1 MTGALWASLWLINEL
16 EINMTNVLTRLSDW
30 ANARRKLIWLALF
43 VLVVVVVAIVF
54 TPVFL
59 IMPFKSQTPRTM
71 AVSYV
76 MRRWSPWL
84 TVLASLLILL
94 LTIRLWLGGRWW
106 SRIVLLLLLIPTLG
120 ATWLARQNHFE
131 WMFNPLPNPAYAKA
145 ADASFVN
152 NDDRVLAVTINN
164 ESVAY
169 PIRLMGYHHLVQD
182 TVGGT
187 PLVATY

>member
-1 MTGALWASLWLINEL
+1 MS
-16 EINMTNVLTRLSDW
+16 
-30 ANARRKLIWLALF
+30 RKLAWLLF
-43 VLVVVVVAIVF
+43 FLLVVVVLVVVL

-59 IMPFKSQTPRTM
+59 IMPFKAQTSRTM
-71 AVSYV
+71 EISYL

-84 TVLASLLILL
+84 TVLASLLILA
-94 LTIRLWLGGRWW
+94 IAVRLWMGGRWFG
-106 SRIVLLLLLIPTLG
+106 RIALVILLLPALA

-131 WMFNPLPNPAYAKA
+131 WMFNSLPNPAYAKA

-152 NDDRVLAVTINN
+152 DDDRLLAVTING

-169 PIRLMGYHHLVQD
+169 PIRLMGYHHVVED

-187 PLVATY
+187 PIVATY

>member
-1 MTGALWASLWLINEL
+1 MS
-16 EINMTNVLTRLSDW
+16 
-30 ANARRKLIWLALF
+30 RKLAWLLF
-43 VLVVVVVAIVF
+43 FLLVVVVLVVVL

-59 IMPFKSQTPRTM
+59 IMPFKAQTSRTM
-71 AVSYV
+71 EISYL

-84 TVLASLLILL
+84 TVLASLLILA
-94 LTIRLWLGGRWW
+94 IAVRLWMGGRWFGK
-106 SRIVLLLLLIPTLG
+106 IALVILLLPALA

-152 NDDRVLAVTINN
+152 DDDRLLAVTING

-169 PIRLMGYHHLVQD
+169 PIRLMGYHHVVED

-187 PLVATY
+187 PIVATY

>member
-1 MTGALWASLWLINEL
+1 MS
-16 EINMTNVLTRLSDW
+16 
-30 ANARRKLIWLALF
+30 RKLAWLLF
-43 VLVVVVVAIVF
+43 FLLVAVVLVIVL

-59 IMPFKSQTPRTM
+59 IMPFKAQTSRTM
-71 AVSYV
+71 EISYL

-84 TVLASLLILL
+84 TVLASLLVLAIAVRLWIGGRWFGRIALVILL
-94 LTIRLWLGGRWW
+94 L
-106 SRIVLLLLLIPTLG
+106 PALG

-145 ADASFVN
+145 ADVSFVN
-152 NDDRVLAVTINN
+152 NDDRILAVTING

-169 PIRLMGYHHLVQD
+169 PIRLMGYHHVVED

-187 PLVATY
+187 PIVATY

>member
-1 MTGALWASLWLINEL
+1 MPNA
-16 EINMTNVLTRLSDW
+16 LTRLSDW
-30 ANARRKLIWLALF
+30 ANARRKLVWLTLF
-43 VLVVVVVAIVF
+43 LLVILVLVIVL

-59 IMPFKSQTPRTM
+59 IMPFKSQTSRTM
-71 AVSYV
+71 AISYV
-76 MRRWSPWL
+76 MRRWAPLL
-84 TVLASLLILL
+84 TVFASALILVL
-94 LTIRLWLGGRWW
+94 MTSLWLGGRWR
-106 SRIVLLLLLIPTLG
+106 SRIVLVLLLVPTIA

-131 WMFNPLPNPAYAKA
+131 WMFNPLPNPAYVKTVDA
-145 ADASFVN
+145 AAFLGDG
-152 NDDRVLAVTINN
+152 DRMLAITINN

>member
-1 MTGALWASLWLINEL
+1 MS
-16 EINMTNVLTRLSDW
+16 
-30 ANARRKLIWLALF
+30 RKLAWLLF
-43 VLVVVVVAIVF
+43 FLLVAVVLVIVL

-59 IMPFKSQTPRTM
+59 IMPFKAQTSRTM
-71 AVSYV
+71 EISYL

-84 TVLASLLILL
+84 TVLASLLVLAIGVRLWIGGRWFGRIALVILL
-94 LTIRLWLGGRWW
+94 L
-106 SRIVLLLLLIPTLG
+106 PALG

-145 ADASFVN
+145 ADVSFVN
-152 NDDRVLAVTINN
+152 DDDRILAVTING

-169 PIRLMGYHHLVQD
+169 PIRLMGYHHVVED

-187 PLVATY
+187 PIVATY

>member
-1 MTGALWASLWLINEL
+1 MS
-16 EINMTNVLTRLSDW
+16 
-30 ANARRKLIWLALF
+30 RKLAWLLF
-43 VLVVVVVAIVF
+43 FLLVVVVLVVVL

-59 IMPFKSQTPRTM
+59 IMPFKAQTSRTM
-71 AVSYV
+71 EISYL

-84 TVLASLLILL
+84 TVLASLLVLAIAVRLWMGGRWFGRIALVILL
-94 LTIRLWLGGRWW
+94 LPALA
-106 SRIVLLLLLIPTLG
+106 

-152 NDDRVLAVTINN
+152 DDDRLLAVTING

-169 PIRLMGYHHLVQD
+169 PIRLMGYHHVVED

-187 PLVATY
+187 PIVATY